1 MKVIKIKKPLSEAVE
16 EIDKVNNIARE
27 DFEEKERGTAP
38 VTYKQAVDEIKE
50 AEQRVGELTK
60 ELTKEARDVLDIE
73 EIEEKPENAKFEK
86 ISLTEGI
93 FEPFEDAVEIDPVD
107 VVVVEEPAPA
117 EEESTPNPPE
127 VGQDMGI
134 AGILSALI
142 KSEWDAIDDYNSA
155 IATLS
160 EMEDTEDIIDV
171 FKDIVAEE
179 HVHVGQLQKSLE
191 TISPNAAEIK
201 KGEKEAEGQLEEGGV
216 DHE

>member
-1 MKVIKIKKPLSEAVE
+1 MKVIKIKKALSEAVE
-16 EIDKVNNIARE
+16 ELGRVNNIE
-27 DFEEKERGTAP
+27 HEEFEEKERGVAP
-38 VTYKQAVDEIKE
+38 VAYEQAVKEIKDSEKRVDALNKEMTEE
-50 AEQRVGELTK
+50 AL
-60 ELTKEARDVLDIE
+60 DVLDIE
-73 EIEEKPENAKFEK
+73 KIEEKPENAKFEK

-93 FEPFEDAVEIDPVD
+93 FEPLMVEDEIE
-107 VVVVEEPAPA
+107 EEPEIVTA
-117 EEESTPNPPE
+117 EIKADPIVVPPNPPE

-134 AGILSALI
+134 AGILSILI

-160 EMEDTEDIIDV
+160 EMENTEDIINV

-201 KGEKEAEGQLEEGGV
+201 RGEEEATEQLDEQGV
-216 DHE
+216 IA